1 MLVNTE
7 NIYKIILA
15 VLAEEA
21 TEEERAQLQAWLN
34 MSEQNM
40 LEFKQIERIYHLSE
54 KSYTPTQKDFDVERA
69 WMQVQQRI
77 TKKRR
82 HLSMR
87 YWLPYAAASL
97 IGILFIIGGLYFIPQ
112 PISEDFV
119 AQQTIEHFKE
129 PTLLLEGGQQISL
142 KEDSFLLHQNGVT
155 IRNNKESQLSYK
167 EKEQQSIKEITWNRL
182 VIPKGNAYELIL
194 ADGTQVWLNAESELS
209 YPTRFTGNTREVK
222 LKGEAYFKVTKN
234 AEQPFIVKT
243 KEIDIRVLGTSF
255 NVAAYQTDLTT
266 SVTLVEG
273 SVAVST
279 ENGEC
284 HNIVPSEQFSYHK
297 NINNT
302 SIKTVDTNLYTSWMQ
317 GKYIFKDATL
327 HEIFNKLA
335 HWYDFTVEY
344 RNEEL
349 QQKRYS
355 LVIDRTI
362 NLHQLLELISYTS
375 DVKMVQLG
383 RNIIVEQEKQE
394 KP

>member
-77 TKKRR
+77 TKKRH

-119 AQQTIEHFKE
+119 AQQTAEHFKE

-327 HEIFNKLA
+327 YEIFNKLA

>member
-34 MSEQNM
+34 TSEQNM

-119 AQQTIEHFKE
+119 AQQTTEHFKE

-327 HEIFNKLA
+327 YEIFNKLA

>member
-34 MSEQNM
+34 TSEQNM

-119 AQQTIEHFKE
+119 AQQTTEHFKE

-279 ENGEC
+279 GNGEC

-302 SIKTVDTNLYTSWMQ
+302 SIKTVDTNLYTSWIQ

-327 HEIFNKLA
+327 YEIFNKLA

>member
-34 MSEQNM
+34 TSEQNM

-119 AQQTIEHFKE
+119 AQQTTEHFKE

-279 ENGEC
+279 ENGDC
-284 HNIVPSEQFSYHK
+284 L
-297 NINNT
+297 
-302 SIKTVDTNLYTSWMQ
+302 LYTSPSPR
-317 GKYIFKDATL
+317 DT
-327 HEIFNKLA
+327 
-335 HWYDFTVEY
+335 
-344 RNEEL
+344 R
-349 QQKRYS
+349 
-355 LVIDRTI
+355 
-362 NLHQLLELISYTS
+362 
-375 DVKMVQLG
+375 
-383 RNIIVEQEKQE
+383 
-394 KP
+394 

>member
-1 MLVNTE
+1 M
-7 NIYKIILA
+7 
-15 VLAEEA
+15 
-21 TEEERAQLQAWLN
+21 
-34 MSEQNM
+34 
-40 LEFKQIERIYHLSE
+40 
-54 KSYTPTQKDFDVERA
+54 
-69 WMQVQQRI
+69 
-77 TKKRR
+77 
-82 HLSMR
+82 
-87 YWLPYAAASL
+87 
-97 IGILFIIGGLYFIPQ
+97 FIIGGLYFIPQ

-119 AQQTIEHFKE
+119 AQQTTEHFKE

-327 HEIFNKLA
+327 YEIFNKLA

-394 KP
+394 SHEKSNVGN